1 MNFDIKFDFQR
12 RDRLGLIEAIWG
24 QDKSIDQLERLCGN
38 VLSKNEVVF
47 ITRSN
52 REKANYLLDL
62 YGDARFYEEANCLTI
77 GKNFK
82 KKIQRF
88 CLLLI
93 CLVVLIFQSDI
104 PNLKALTMDNFQS
117 EMVIEELRLKVSADV
132 KAAWLNAEKE
142 IWEPWLSSQDGFL
155 GRQLFWDKE
164 KEEALILVN
173 WKSKKLWKSI
183 PISEVNV
190 VQQKF
195 EDNVKAALN
204 IGDNPFELIYEGEL
218 DKQT

>member
-1 MNFDIKFDFQR
+1 MRFN
-12 RDRLGLIEAIWG
+12 L
-24 QDKSIDQLERLCGN
+24 
-38 VLSKNEVVF
+38 KN
-47 ITRSN
+47 
-52 REKANYLLDL
+52 
-62 YGDARFYEEANCLTI
+62 
-77 GKNFK
+77 
-82 KKIQRF
+82 KIQRF
-88 CLLLI
+88 CLLFI

-104 PNLKALTMDNFQS
+104 PNLKALTMDNYQS
-117 EMVIEELRLKVSADV
+117 EMVIEELRLKVPAVS

-142 IWEPWLSSQDGFL
+142 IWDPWLSSQEGFL

-183 PISEVNV
+183 PTSEVNV

-204 IGDNPFELIYEGEL
+204 VGENPFELIYEGEL
-218 DKQT
+218 DKQR